1 MKIIAFL
8 TVLWALHTIHA
19 QEEKSFI
26 YVLQIIDAE
35 NSRPLSQIHVRYRCA
50 DQSQIVKTDSL
61 GRTQIACENKLLKIT
76 LSGEF
81 YSSQNNLILRAER
94 AQENRNDTLFFQ
106 VYLEPQKALTTREVE
121 ILNPYKPQEIFASER
136 LSVADFEIL
145 DNKQLLLLTY
155 ERKLNKGA
163 ELLIVDADEKVKFTK
178 TIGGDAQNLLRDF
191 RGFIHLMYKNRLD
204 YVHVEDDAFALV
216 AMDKPYYEKFVV
228 PIIDTNKTKF
238 YFTNYRET
246 YPAADFFAYDDLDS
260 SYLKITR
267 VSDEIMMDMFTK
279 EYLWVDTRT
288 KLWARE
294 MELQTGIDK
303 EDIVGEAIFTNSIF
317 YKEIYAPMFL
327 KNDTIYLF
335 DFYKDLLRSFDR
347 NGEKLDSI
355 AITMHQLPKKTG
367 WCNRLIQDPKTGIV
381 YAVFDKGGYTT
392 IRAVNLQKA
401 TLGTPIRLDFR
412 YVEKL
417 IIHDNAIF
425 YTYRPFE
432 SNQKKYLYR
441 QLLPVYY
448 DENQT
453 ASDRRKL

>member
-1 MKIIAFL
+1 
-8 TVLWALHTIHA
+8 
-19 QEEKSFI
+19 
-26 YVLQIIDAE
+26 
-35 NSRPLSQIHVRYRCA
+35 
-50 DQSQIVKTDSL
+50 
-61 GRTQIACENKLLKIT
+61 
-76 LSGEF
+76 
-81 YSSQNNLILRAER
+81 
-94 AQENRNDTLFFQ
+94 
-106 VYLEPQKALTTREVE
+106 
-121 ILNPYKPQEIFASER
+121 
-136 LSVADFEIL
+136 
-145 DNKQLLLLTY
+145 
-155 ERKLNKGA
+155 
-163 ELLIVDADEKVKFTK
+163 
-178 TIGGDAQNLLRDF
+178 
-191 RGFIHLMYKNRLD
+191 
-204 YVHVEDDAFALV
+204 
-216 AMDKPYYEKFVV
+216 
-228 PIIDTNKTKF
+228 
-238 YFTNYRET
+238 
-246 YPAADFFAYDDLDS
+246 
-260 SYLKITR
+260 
-267 VSDEIMMDMFTK
+267 
-279 EYLWVDTRT
+279 
-288 KLWARE
+288 